1 MDIDYSLAMSAL
13 AFQIDP
19 ERFERAAGGTRGGG
33 GDDVEARIATVESD
47 VRHIRSDIAEIKVD
61 IRRLDDKI
69 EGVRTSLDGKIESLR
84 TSLEGRIEGVRT
96 ELGGRIDGVQRD
108 IRELTASFA
117 SAKVWALLLYFGLAA
132 TLLGVMARGFGW
144 L

>member
-1 MDIDYSLAMSAL
+1 M
-13 AFQIDP
+13 
-19 ERFERAAGGTRGGG
+19 
-33 GDDVEARIATVESD
+33 EARIATVESD

-69 EGVRTSLDGKIESLR
+69 DGVR
-84 TSLEGRIEGVRT
+84 TSLEGRIEALRT

-108 IRELTASFA
+108 LRELTASFA